1 MSLVQNIE
9 NARWAGLRERIVADF
24 RDFRFTWSGFFRWTG
39 IVIAAV
45 LFAAVVTLY
54 FLDWNQ
60 MRGPIGRYASAR
72 YGREVRIDGD
82 LKVDLFRRQPHIAVD
97 GLYIGNPAWAG
108 ARPAARLAHAEV
120 EFRLFP
126 LFAGHLILPLV
137 QVERPDVLLL
147 RDDSGRTNWDGGAKG
162 AGASWQIPPIQHLLV
177 VDGHVEIDDAIRKL
191 KFVGTVSS
199 EERAGQGGGAFILNG
214 AGTLNGNKFLADA
227 HGGPLIHVDETKPY
241 AFQADIHAGDTHA
254 VIDGAIDHPFHLDH
268 FQATAQF
275 SGSNLADLY
284 DLTGLAL
291 PGTPAYKLSGALRRD
306 GDFYSFTG
314 IAGEVGKSD
323 LRGYLSVDASGALP
337 DLRGH
342 LSSRV
347 LDFDDLGALFRGGK
361 IAPAQDVWLLPDVP
375 LHTEKLRQLNGEVD
389 YQADAIR
396 SRDFPLRGLATH
408 ISVQNAVLTLK
419 PLAFSFTE
427 GKLSGAVTI
436 DARKDVPVTS
446 VDARV
451 TDIHIDHFIKSAD
464 KPLSG
469 MIEARAKLTG
479 TGSSVHKVAS
489 SASGMATL
497 VIPSGQIRR
506 SLAAWLGVNVLDAL
520 GLTLSGDH
528 SNTGIRCAVA
538 DFKADNG
545 RLQAQRFVLDTDPV
559 RVDGHG
565 SVDLRDETMDL
576 TIQGKPKSF
585 QLMRLKAP
593 ITASGKLDSPQ
604 LGVDLKPAATQGAL
618 ATGLAFLSPLASL
631 FAFIDPGLAKDE
643 NCAAALS
650 DAKAQGAPVKTGA
663 VNKAAASDAAAGRK

>member
-1 MSLVQNIE
+1 MSLVHNKE
-9 NARWAGLRERIVADF
+9 NAHWAGLQERIVADF
-24 RDFRFTWSGFFRWTG
+24 RDFRFTWSGFFRWTA

-45 LFAAVVTLY
+45 LFACLVTLY

-72 YGREVRIDGD
+72 YGREVRIDGN
-82 LKVDLFRRQPHIAVD
+82 LKVDLFRRQPHIAVN

-108 ARPAARLAHAEV
+108 DGPAARLSHADV

-126 LFAGHLILPLV
+126 AFAGRLILPLV
-137 QVERPDVLLL
+137 HVERPDVRLV
-147 RDDSGRTNWDGGAKG
+147 RDSSGRTNWDGGARG
-162 AGASWQIPPIQHLLV
+162 AGAAWQIPPIQHFTV

-199 EERAGQGGGAFILNG
+199 EERAGGGGSAFVLNG

-227 HGGPLIHVDETKPY
+227 HGGPLIHVDESKPY
-241 AFQADIHAGDTHA
+241 AFQVDIHAGDTHA
-254 VIDGAIDHPFHLDH
+254 VINGSIDHPFHLDH
-268 FQATAQF
+268 FQAQAQF

-306 GDFYSFTG
+306 GDFYSFTS

-323 LRGYLSVDASGALP
+323 LRGYLSVDASGPLP

-361 IAPAQDVWLLPDVP
+361 IAPARDIWLLPDIT

-419 PLAFSFTE
+419 PLAFSFSE

-436 DARKDVPVTS
+436 DARKDVPTTS

-451 TDIHIDHFIKSAD
+451 TDIHIEHFVKSAD

-469 MIEARAKLTG
+469 TVEARAKLTG
-479 TGSSVHKVAS
+479 SGNSVHKVAS

-520 GLTLSGDH
+520 GLTLSGDS
-528 SNTGIRCAVA
+528 SNTGIRCAVV

-545 RLQAQRFVLDTDPV
+545 QLQTQRFVLDTDPV

-565 SVDLRDETMDL
+565 SVNLKDETMDL
-576 TIQGKPKSF
+576 TLQGKPKSF
-585 QLMRLKAP
+585 QLVRVKAP
-593 ITASGKLDSPQ
+593 ITASGKLDSPR
-604 LGVDLKPAATQGAL
+604 LGVDLKPAVTQGAL
-618 ATGLAFLSPLASL
+618 GAGLALLSPLASL

-650 DAKAQGAPVKTGA
+650 DAKAQGAPVKAGA
-663 VNKAAASDAAAGRK
+663 VNKAAASDAAKAGK

>member
-1 MSLVQNIE
+1 MSLVHNTE
-9 NARWAGLRERIVADF
+9 NAHWAGLRERIVADF
-24 RDFRFTWSGFFRWTG
+24 RDFRFTWTGFFRWTG
-39 IVIAAV
+39 IVVAAV
-45 LFAAVVTLY
+45 LFAAIITLY

-60 MRGPIGRYASAR
+60 MRGLIGRYASAR

-82 LKVDLFRRQPHIAVD
+82 LKVDLFRRQPHIAVN

-108 ARPAARLAHAEV
+108 PKQAARLDRADV

-137 QVERPDVLLL
+137 HIEHPDVLVL
-147 RDDSGRTNWDGGAKG
+147 RDSSGRTNWDGSTKG
-162 AGASWQIPPIQHLLV
+162 TGSVWQIPPIQHLMV

-214 AGTLNGNKFLADA
+214 TGTLNGNKFLADA
-227 HGGPLIHVDETKPY
+227 HGGPLIHVDESKPY
-241 AFQADIHAGDTHA
+241 AFQADIQAGDTHA

-291 PGTPAYKLSGALRRD
+291 PGTPAYRLSGALRRD

-314 IAGEVGKSD
+314 IAGQVGKSD
-323 LRGYLSVDASGALP
+323 LRGYLSVDASGRVP

-361 IAPAQDVWLLPDVP
+361 IAPEKDIWLLPDIP

-408 ISVQNAVLTLK
+408 VSVQNAVLTLK

-451 TDIHIDHFIKSAD
+451 TDIHIEHFIKSAD

-469 MIEARAKLTG
+469 MVEARAKLTG
-479 TGSSVHKVAS
+479 SGSSVHKVAS

-497 VIPSGQIRR
+497 VIPSGQMRR

-520 GLTLSGDH
+520 GLTLSGDR

-545 RLQAQRFVLDTDPV
+545 QLQAQRFVLDTDPV
-559 RVDGHG
+559 RIDGHG
-565 SVDLRDETMDL
+565 SVNLKDETMDL

-593 ITASGKLDSPQ
+593 ITATGKLDSPR
-604 LGVDLKPAATQGAL
+604 LGVDLKPVVTQGAL

-650 DAKAQGAPVKTGA
+650 DAKTQGAPVKAGA
-663 VNKAAASDAAAGRK
+663 VSKAAASDAAAAHK